1 MSKYSIFLLI
11 VTFVLSSCNS
21 SRDLAS
27 ANTGPNKIDYTGKRE
42 LIDYLRGTAGVE
54 IRGSGTDV
62 LVLIRGVKSI
72 TTDNN
77 PLYIVDGV
85 NMGRSYASAAAAA
98 NTFEIER
105 VNVLTPPRAGKYGS
119 QGQNGVIEVF
129 VRKTN

>member
-1 MSKYSIFLLI
+1 MYKYIVLLI
-11 VTFVLSSCNS
+11 AVFIVSSCNTS
-21 SRDLAS
+21 KQLAS
-27 ANTGPNKIDYTGKRE
+27 PDRQSNKVDYSGKRE

-54 IRGSGTDV
+54 VRGSGTD
-62 LVLIRGVKSI
+62 LLILIRGVKSM

-85 NMGRSYASAAAAA
+85 NMGRSYESAAAAA

-105 VNVLTPPRAGKYGS
+105 VNVITPPRAGKYGS

-129 VRKTN
+129 VKKSN

>member
-1 MSKYSIFLLI
+1 MYKYFVLLI
-11 VTFVLSSCNS
+11 AVFILSSCNTS
-21 SRDLAS
+21 KQLAS
-27 ANTGPNKIDYTGKRE
+27 HDRQSNKVDYSGKRE

-54 IRGSGTDV
+54 VRGSGTDL
-62 LVLIRGVKSI
+62 LVLIRGVKSM

-85 NMGRSYASAAAAA
+85 NMGRSYESAATAA

-105 VNVLTPPRAGKYGS
+105 VNVVTPPRAGKYGS

-129 VRKTN
+129 VKKSN